1 MFSPPLRIE
10 PRPSMLLRVVLLI
23 LAALATVSLLLSA
36 VPAIGVLLVP
46 VLLFAAWPRK
56 DAAMDRT
63 LVFRSDGTVTA
74 VDGDGNEHDL
84 EPKLLQ
90 RRGPLTLLT
99 MLDGEKLHRWLW
111 LPDTL
116 DAQASRRLG
125 LWFAQHLPANRPAGD
140 AAHV

>member
-1 MFSPPLRIE
+1 
-10 PRPSMLLRVVLLI
+10 MLLRAALLM
-23 LAALATVSLLLSA
+23 LAALAMVSLLFSA
-36 VPAIGVLLVP
+36 VPAIVALLVP
-46 VLLFAAWPRK
+46 VLLLVAWPRN
-56 DAAMDRT
+56 DGAMDRT

-74 VDGDGNEHDL
+74 VGGDGNEHEL

-99 MLDGEKLHRWLW
+99 MADGGQLYRWLW